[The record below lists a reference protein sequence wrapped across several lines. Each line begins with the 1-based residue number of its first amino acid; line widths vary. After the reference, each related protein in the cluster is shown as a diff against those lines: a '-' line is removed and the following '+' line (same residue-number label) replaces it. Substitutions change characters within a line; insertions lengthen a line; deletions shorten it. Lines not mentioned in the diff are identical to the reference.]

1 MRKPVAITMMD
12 VNATLAR
19 IRAIRKTLTV
29 SDADT
34 ALPLYAELADLITV
48 LDGYLSIGGYLPTV
62 WERTQ
67 NYRRE
72 YRQVAEIADTAL
84 TV

>member
-1 MRKPVAITMMD
+1 MMD
-12 VNATLAR
+12 VNVTLTR
-19 IRAIRKTLTV
+19 IRSIRKALTV

-34 ALPLYAELADLITV
+34 ALPLYAELSDLITV
-48 LDGYLSIGGYLPTV
+48 LDGYLSAGGYLPTV

-72 YRQVAEIADTAL
+72 YRLVADIADTAL